1 MGTVNDIVILER
13 NKENGDLNIE
23 HLTEQLRE
31 QLNLRSCT
39 VDSVKLDNE
48 SSQHISQI
56 VQRVAWA
63 DDLDDAIN
71 AVKSFKEQMALQKPE
86 ASIHETRSR
95 NIFSTSASR
104 YEYASCSSTSQYL
117 ESFSPLTTETLPQNL
132 QNMSS
137 TYTSR
142 SSCSF
147 FASIPST
154 SEGASFSSSYS
165 IKEKQDLQI
174 PQLMEPSLKTSKR
187 GRKRKAQFNTTTQ
200 AKCQKDSQSTDNTSF
215 VITSAKRQRVDIDVA
230 RRMLRRQITRKA
242 YYQRILYK

>member
-23 HLTEQLRE
+23 HLTEQLKE

-39 VDSVKLDNE
+39 VDSVKIDNE

-86 ASIHETRSR
+86 VSIHETRSR
-95 NIFSTSASR
+95 NIFSTSASG

-117 ESFSPLTTETLPQNL
+117 ESFCPLTTETLPQNL

-142 SSCSF
+142 SSSRS

-230 RRMLRRQITRKA
+230 RRMVRRQITRQA
-242 YYQRILYK
+242 YYKRIHYK